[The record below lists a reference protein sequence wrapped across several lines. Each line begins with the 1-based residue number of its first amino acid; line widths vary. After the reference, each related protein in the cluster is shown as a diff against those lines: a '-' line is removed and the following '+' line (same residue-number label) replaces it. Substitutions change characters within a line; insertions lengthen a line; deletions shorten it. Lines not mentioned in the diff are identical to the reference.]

1 MRASSVSF
9 SFWCVTAFV
18 LVLFSDF
25 IPLPFDSYAAKR
37 FFLVLTLV
45 LVVLVP
51 LWSISAGRLQSR
63 GWLLADLSL
72 LVVIWSALLYHSY
85 GLTSSSYGLSE
96 AAMYGAFFSSFVLMG
111 HALFQSN
118 FYERAWTIFL
128 LVSVGACFL
137 YAMMTL
143 TVYGFAIADGQTNL
157 VPFIPWGFVSM
168 RYWSHVATW
177 MLPLFPVALLIGPF
191 KASALWKVMVLL
203 TMAIWWWVIF
213 LSSARGSTIG
223 IAVGLGL
230 VLLLFGRSSLG
241 WAKEL
246 IKGFAG
252 GVILWALLSVAVPEL
267 LFGET
272 QVRGLKTDNSDR
284 IPQILEA
291 WAMSLQHFPLGMG
304 AQSWLTHDIL
314 TSQYD
319 LTKKFGHP
327 HNMYLMW
334 AAEYGWLLVALVLV
348 LVAFAAVRVFVKRRQ
363 LLNNDDS
370 VSVSRLVAITASVS
384 AALFHAGVSAVF
396 MAPASMLVGLI
407 VLTLFWCE
415 IQLNSP
421 SYDVPADNT
430 KRKRS
435 FAGGLLLAG
444 FVVIAYHWF
453 GNVSDYHK
461 AMREDVQFYE
471 ENAFKGHLPRFWF
484 HGYFPRNSTEMPGT
498 R

>member
-1 MRASSVSF
+1 VNSSSISF
-9 SFWCVTAFV
+9 LVWCFTAFG

-25 IPLPFDSYAAKR
+25 MPLPIDSYAAKR
-37 FFLVLTLV
+37 WFLIFTLAS
-45 LVVLVP
+45 LVVVSLFLIMIGKLPPKRWLVV
-51 LWSISAGRLQSR
+51 
-63 GWLLADLSL
+63 DLSL
-72 LVVIWSALLYHSY
+72 LIIIWLVLLYHSY
-85 GLTSSSYGLSE
+85 GLTSSPYGLSE

-168 RYWSHVATW
+168 RYWSHAATW

-396 MAPASMLVGLI
+396 MAPASMLVGLL

-421 SYDVPADNT
+421 SYDVPANNA
-430 KRKRS
+430 KCKCS
-435 FAGGLLLAG
+435 LAGGLLLTG

-453 GNVSDYHK
+453 VNVSDYHK
-461 AMREDVQFYE
+461 AMRKDVQFYE

>member
-1 MRASSVSF
+1 MKALSVSF
-9 SFWCVTAFV
+9 SFGCVTSFV

-25 IPLPFDSYAAKR
+25 LPLPIDGYSAKR
-37 FFLVLTLV
+37 VFLVFTLASAV
-45 LVVLVP
+45 AVP
-51 LWSISAGRLQSR
+51 LASMAIGRLRSKK
-63 GWLLADLSL
+63 WLVADLSL
-72 LVVIWSALLYHSY
+72 LVLIWVVLLYHS
-85 GLTSSSYGLSE
+85 LASNTSAFGFSE

-111 HALFQSN
+111 HVLSQSSQH
-118 FYERAWTIFL
+118 EQVWSIFL
-128 LVSVGACFL
+128 TVCLGACFL

-143 TVYGFAIADGQTNL
+143 TVYGFAISDRQTNL

-177 MLPLFPVALLIGPF
+177 MLPLFPLALLIGPF
-191 KASALWKVMVLL
+191 KSSALWKVMVLL

-241 WAKEL
+241 WAKEI

-252 GVILWALLSVAVPEL
+252 GVILWVLLSVAVPEL

-348 LVAFAAVRVFVKRRQ
+348 LVAFAAVRFFVKRRQ
-363 LLNNDDS
+363 LLNNEDS

-396 MAPASMLVGLI
+396 MAPASMLVGLL

-421 SYDVPADNT
+421 NDAVPADNAN
-430 KRKRS
+430 RKRS
-435 FAGGLLLAG
+435 LAGGLLLAG